1 MSLSFLLT
9 NRAKDYWPGAQIP
22 NYLEICQALFN
33 LAAKVNIRYC
43 PIYRFKIVF
52 VKYIDI
58 LEIGMITLLPRRLG
72 LVCLVLVAALISPAV
87 HAEPC
92 LKVTLTGTQGGPPI
106 FNGQAGSGTLV
117 TYGDSEAG
125 CATTLL
131 QFDTGRG
138 TNQQLSKLKTPVGK
152 LTGIFFTHLHSD
164 HTEGL
169 SDLLQLRWHFNS
181 GGPKVDIVCSDDVE
195 AVKGY
200 VLSCKKFTEH
210 IGDALIQSGEMAQR
224 LAENSKRLP
233 GGPADLVN
241 LKLFSGTDEPQVV
254 WQDGEVVVS
263 AVVSRHIAGHSSYR
277 VDTPAGS
284 VVIGGDAGN
293 DKPKPPRSSS
303 TSDQVEQLA
312 QGADV
317 IVHSTIHPVMGP
329 DLDSGFPPP
338 IYFRQSTATDLGALA
353 KRAGAKHLMLTHLI
367 PPLGAKKQGPYPI
380 PNGPLKIADYVDAVA
395 LSGFDGETIV
405 GEDLVSITLPAP

>member
-1 MSLSFLLT
+1 
-9 NRAKDYWPGAQIP
+9 
-22 NYLEICQALFN
+22 
-33 LAAKVNIRYC
+33 
-43 PIYRFKIVF
+43 
-52 VKYIDI
+52 
-58 LEIGMITLLPRRLG
+58 
-72 LVCLVLVAALISPAV
+72 
-87 HAEPC
+87 
-92 LKVTLTGTQGGPPI
+92 
-106 FNGQAGSGTLV
+106 
-117 TYGDSEAG
+117 
-125 CATTLL
+125 
-131 QFDTGRG
+131 
-138 TNQQLSKLKTPVGK
+138 
-152 LTGIFFTHLHSD
+152 
-164 HTEGL
+164 
-169 SDLLQLRWHFNS
+169 
-181 GGPKVDIVCSDDVE
+181 
-195 AVKGY
+195 
-200 VLSCKKFTEH
+200 
-210 IGDALIQSGEMAQR
+210 
-224 LAENSKRLP
+224 
-233 GGPADLVN
+233 
-241 LKLFSGTDEPQVV
+241 
-254 WQDGEVVVS
+254 
-263 AVVSRHIAGHSSYR
+263 